1 MFKLGLETTSVAVV
15 CSEREAIVTLS
26 TAVLLESRAL
36 GGEKSNA
43 CSAWEQHFLFFATG
57 IGGCQTF
64 NL

>member
-36 GGEKSNA
+36 GGRENA